1 MTTLSVP
8 ETRAKEGIK
17 ISTSKLTTIQVE
29 VASVE
34 LLVGGP
40 YAEHRYGHTALRII
54 TKTTDYIYDYG
65 RYGRTWGVGNSE
77 GDGVL
82 NVWNNFNAYI
92 EEEKALGRDTT
103 GFLYDISEVKV
114 LEVVKFFDAK
124 IASRRAKSSTKVKMS
139 YVIEDYYAL
148 GPNCTTISVAAV
160 KVAIPDIDREW
171 KKYQEGRGLS
181 TWERGIVS
189 AKGWP
194 NHLFMPA
201 DLQAMLAG
209 SSDRK
214 PKVVRIYRSGK

>member
-29 VASVE
+29 VASIE

-82 NVWNNFNAYI
+82 NVWNSFNAYI

-148 GPNCTTISVAAV
+148 GPNCTTISVAAA
-160 KVAIPDIDREW
+160 KVE
-171 KKYQEGRGLS
+171 
-181 TWERGIVS
+181 
-189 AKGWP
+189 
-194 NHLFMPA
+194 
-201 DLQAMLAG
+201 
-209 SSDRK
+209 
-214 PKVVRIYRSGK
+214 VR